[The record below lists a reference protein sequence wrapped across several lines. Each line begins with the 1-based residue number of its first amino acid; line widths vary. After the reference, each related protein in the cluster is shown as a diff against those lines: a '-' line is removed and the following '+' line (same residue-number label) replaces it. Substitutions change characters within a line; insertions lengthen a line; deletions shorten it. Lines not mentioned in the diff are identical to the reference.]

1 MRSRTHAAWPQ
12 ARNRSRPSLMETAS
26 RSRPAKATP
35 RRKLLH
41 PEASL
46 APPGQVPA
54 AALAAADPTEYLARG
69 GPASSVVDPRPGEVE
84 GEAERGTLGG
94 VRARVDS
101 GGHGRERCR

>member
-1 MRSRTHAAWPQ
+1 
-12 ARNRSRPSLMETAS
+12 MEIAS

-41 PEASL
+41 PEAL

-54 AALAAADPTEYLARG
+54 AALAAAEAADSTEYLPRG
-69 GPASSVVDPRPGEVE
+69 VPASSVVDPRPGEVE

-101 GGHGRERCR
+101 G

>member
-1 MRSRTHAAWPQ
+1 
-12 ARNRSRPSLMETAS
+12 METAS

-35 RRKLLH
+35 RRQLLH

-54 AALAAADPTEYLARG
+54 AALPAADPNEDLARG
-69 GPASSVVDPRPGEVE
+69 GTASAGVDPWPSEVE

-94 VRARVDS
+94 VRAWVDP
-101 GGHGRERCR
+101 GEHGRERCW